1 MITKKIIFR
10 ATLQL
15 SFAIGLFVILNSGC
29 EKGIAPEPEIPKE
42 EQAGFSGK
50 ITFSGEWQEGVQ
62 RTHLVVFENPLL
74 SASDFNV
81 FNLKFVGPEIPYG
94 TTELNYNSVDSSYV
108 EIGAGEFAYVAVAQ
122 SKAEELSL
130 NRIDWYVVGVYY
142 ANNDTTQPGKLVIP
156 EKTLVKG
163 IDIICDYDNPPPQP
177 PGGQ

>member
-1 MITKKIIFR
+1 MKTKKIFFR
-10 ATLQL
+10 TNLQL
-15 SFAIGLFVILNSGC
+15 LVVFTLAAFLYNGC
-29 EKGIAPEPEIPKE
+29 DKGIAPEPEIPKE

-50 ITFSGEWQEGVQ
+50 ITFLGQWPDGVQ

-74 SASDFNV
+74 SAADFNV

-94 TTELNYNSVDSSYV
+94 TTEFNYNSVDSFYV
-108 EIGAGEFAYVAVAQ
+108 EIGAGEYAYVAVAQ

-130 NRIDWYVVGVYY
+130 NRVDWYVVGVYY

-163 IDIICDYDNPPPQP
+163 IDIICDYENPPPQP
-177 PGGQ
+177 PGGE